1 MVVVVAVVDRGRRG
15 GGGRP
20 TRDYEGW
27 EEYLRKDESAA
38 NPKDV
43 ARAKNRM
50 RKDQAKM
57 EHKMKK
63 GTQSP

>member
-1 MVVVVAVVDRGRRG
+1 MVVVVVERGRRG
-15 GGGRP
+15 CGRP
-20 TRDYEGW
+20 TRDYEGLA
-27 EEYLRKDESAA
+27 EHPRKEESAA
-38 NPKDV
+38 NPKDL